1 MYILNNYDV
10 RMNKFQLNSSPF
22 EIKKLNFDRTDVQPV
37 YLLNICPIDLVDI
50 LRINI
55 AVRKYKNN
63 NRLLLLNNSY
73 V

>member
-10 RMNKFQLNSSPF
+10 RMNKFQLNSPPF
-22 EIKKLNFDRTDVQPV
+22 EIKKLNFNWTDVQPV
-37 YLLNICPIDLVDI
+37 YPLNICPIDLVDI